1 MMWLILQYE
10 KPEDWVIST
19 GTTTTVR
26 DFIKKAFL
34 VIGVEIEFEGN
45 GVDEIGIIKSFKN
58 KKYDLKEGQVV
69 VKIDKKYF
77 RPTEVDLLVG
87 DSTKA
92 KKLLNWQPKISLDSL
107 IEEMVMNDIKITK
120 NQIS

>member
-1 MMWLILQYE
+1 MALTKTDKTEIE
-10 KPEDWVIST
+10 RIARREI
-19 GTTTTVR
+19 R

-34 VIGVEIEFEGN
+34 VIGVEIEFEGT
-45 GVDEIGIIKSFKN
+45 GVDEIGLIKSFKN